1 MKESKKT
8 ASMAKSQKSIVLMC
22 CIVYFISYITR
33 KNYAAIMVEFV
44 NDTGIAIDSA
54 SLALTGHAI
63 FYGAGQLVSGYLGD
77 KIKPKFL
84 IACGLFTTALMN
96 ILLPFCSEVALL
108 TTVWCINGLAQAMM
122 WPPIVKA
129 LSSTFSSS
137 DDYKKST
144 VKVSNSAMIATVLL
158 YLLSPVCI
166 TYAGWETIFY
176 VAGALAAVMA
186 FVVLFFMPDTAD
198 QKETAPEK
206 TNDKEETHMGA
217 GVKFPFVLFGLI
229 MIAIILQ
236 GMMRDGVSD
245 WLPTYLEN
253 EFAISSQVAI
263 LLGVAP
269 PIFAMLCF
277 ELVSFLSRKVVK
289 NELFFAG
296 IIFAISFV
304 SSCALS
310 FFSSSSIAL
319 STILSTIVTGSMHGV
334 NLILICLLPPYFKK
348 TGRVSL
354 ISGLLNSCTYVG
366 SALSGYGF
374 AVLAKLFGWRGT
386 IIGWAIICGV
396 ATVIC
401 LALVKKWQSFKNQ
414 A

>member
-1 MKESKKT
+1 
-8 ASMAKSQKSIVLMC
+8 MC

-84 IACGLFTTALMN
+84 ITCGLFTTALMN
-96 ILLPFCSEVALL
+96 ILLPLCSEVALL

-206 TNDKEETHMGA
+206 TNDKEET
-217 GVKFPFVLFGLI
+217 L
-229 MIAIILQ
+229 
-236 GMMRDGVSD
+236 
-245 WLPTYLEN
+245 
-253 EFAISSQVAI
+253 
-263 LLGVAP
+263 
-269 PIFAMLCF
+269 
-277 ELVSFLSRKVVK
+277 
-289 NELFFAG
+289 
-296 IIFAISFV
+296 
-304 SSCALS
+304 
-310 FFSSSSIAL
+310 
-319 STILSTIVTGSMHGV
+319 GSMVGHHRNRFRAGFHSTRDLRILGTVRCSLCSSRSGGRNHRIGSCRTRMCRIRSGCHG
-334 NLILICLLPPYFKK
+334 
-348 TGRVSL
+348 
-354 ISGLLNSCTYVG
+354 
-366 SALSGYGF
+366 
-374 AVLAKLFGWRGT
+374 
-386 IIGWAIICGV
+386 
-396 ATVIC
+396 
-401 LALVKKWQSFKNQ
+401 
-414 A
+414 